1 MGDVERVFEEAEEEG
16 VGVVVVRVEDVD
28 VTVERTADAGDKGS
42 YGSSSTIV
50 VRVVSDDGLGVSA
63 VSGGEDPVEAFRR
76 ALIGARLGCS
86 DPVDY
91 PDEVSGCPVECF
103 DGSAVEQEVLWDVL
117 EGLEA
122 EASVDGVEVTGVT
135 VSGSVSRVEVWTS
148 PDGPAVRETSSVGA
162 SVEVVGEFSGW
173 SYDQVVG
180 PGDVDV
186 EGLAEEAVEMASE
199 EPREAPPSGEVTVCF
214 HPRAWA
220 ELVAYT
226 LIPALSGLNVV
237 KGLSA
242 FSRDDLGERVGPPG
256 FTLINDATLDGWPG
270 SYPFDDEGVEA
281 RRTVL
286 VEDGILKGFYTDLY
300 SGGRLGIGSTGSGL
314 GAMRPSP
321 SPANVV
327 MEGDVE
333 SDGLIEEADIV
344 VMRVL
349 GAHTASQVSGRFSVT
364 GLWVEDPD
372 GGRVKPVT
380 IRGNVMGG
388 LKSAEV
394 SRDGDRIG
402 SLRSPYVKMTCRVG

>member
-1 MGDVERVFEEAEEEG
+1 MSVERVFEAAEEEG
-16 VGVVVVRVEDVD
+16 VDAVVVRVEDVE
-28 VTVERTADAGDKGS
+28 VTVERTADAGDRGS
-42 YGSSSTIV
+42 YGSSSTTV
-50 VRVVSDDGLGVSA
+50 VRVVSGDGLGVSA
-63 VSGGEDPVEAFRR
+63 VSGGGDPVEAFRN
-76 ALIGARLGCS
+76 ALVGARLGCS
-86 DPVDY
+86 DPVEY
-91 PDEVSGCPVECF
+91 PAEVSGRDVECF
-103 DGSAVEQEVLWDVL
+103 DPSSVDQGVLWDVL
-117 EGLEA
+117 EGVEA

-148 PDGPAVRETSSVGA
+148 VDGPAVRETSSVGV

-186 EGLAEEAVEMASE
+186 EGLASEAVEMASE
-199 EPREAPPSGEVTVCF
+199 EPSGAPPSGEVSVCF

-242 FSRDDLGERVGPPG
+242 FSEGDLGERVGPPG
-256 FTLINDATLDGWPG
+256 FTVVNDATLDGWPG
-270 SYPFDDEGVEA
+270 SYPFDDEGVRAE
-281 RRTVL
+281 RTVL
-286 VEDGILKGFYTDLY
+286 IEDGILRGFYTDLY
-300 SGGRLGIGSTGSGL
+300 SGDRLGLGSTGSGL

-321 SPANVV
+321 SPANVL
-327 MEGDVE
+327 MEGDAR
-333 SDGLIEEADIV
+333 SDELVEEADLV

-349 GAHTASQVSGRFSVT
+349 GAHTASHVSGRFSVT
-364 GLWVEDPD
+364 GLWVEAD
-372 GGRVKPVT
+372 GGRVRPVT